1 MWQHILLLLS
11 LYVMA
16 LGVVLCVRSGLGSS
30 VISSVPLALTL
41 AGEVDKAWRL
51 SLGDYTNL
59 LNCLLV
65 LGQILVLRRR
75 FEAVQL
81 FQLLMGF
88 VFGAMIDL
96 NMYLTSALTE
106 INMVEQVLLQFVGCS
121 VLGFGVSMEVRCG
134 SVTMP
139 GEGLP
144 VAISKASGVPFAK
157 AKICIDVLLVITAVT
172 LCYLYFGTWLWNVVG
187 VGTLFAMLYV
197 GAVVKGLDPYMKW
210 FDDLMADKYG
220 FRRVIYGLARYIRR
234 N

>member
-1 MWQHILLLLS
+1 
-11 LYVMA
+11 
-16 LGVVLCVRSGLGSS
+16 
-30 VISSVPLALTL
+30 
-41 AGEVDKAWRL
+41 
-51 SLGDYTNL
+51 
-59 LNCLLV
+59 
-65 LGQILVLRRR
+65 
-75 FEAVQL
+75 
-81 FQLLMGF
+81 MGF